1 MPLWTPAKCSEA
13 PYSTPSDAGVAGAGI
28 ILSFIITAGIAVL
41 LSGSVIYAELRGKQ
55 SSIRRKLLNGY
66 SDSQILQGIGIQCVG
81 LAKMNTLVPYH
92 FFIIWMLSLLSMA
105 THNATL
111 LALVN
116 DYRRDWVI
124 RWLRQCLMFINMAL
138 SCVLGVFVLQAVTM
152 GIENDTLPIACA
164 WRVDARNTDSTIGL
178 SYVGTI
184 VVIAGNGL
192 IFTLATWY
200 LHNRNQRFYKAIQT
214 IGVLFMA
221 MIGTG
226 AAIRVVLLSQAFG
239 KPSVELSDQGETVWS
254 YGQLLSML
262 VLLYPLVTVIEMARG
277 EIMVAANDDQGG
289 PYTEELS
296 NTSKTRLIGG
306 KSKPVKPMRPVISPP
321 MKVVRYGDLDL

>member
-1 MPLWTPAKCSEA
+1 MS
-13 PYSTPSDAGVAGAGI
+13 
-28 ILSFIITAGIAVL
+28 ILG
-41 LSGSVIYAELRGKQ
+41 
-55 SSIRRKLLNGY
+55 
-66 SDSQILQGIGIQCVG
+66 VG

-152 GIENDTLPIACA
+152 GIENDTLPIACG
-164 WRVDARNTDSTIGL
+164 WRVDGRDTASTLGL

-200 LHNRNQRFYKAIQT
+200 LHNRNQRFYKAIQA
-214 IGVLFMA
+214 IGVLVMA
-221 MIGTG
+221 MIGAG
-226 AAIRVVLLSQAFG
+226 AAIRVLLMSQAFG
-239 KPSVELSDQGETVWS
+239 NPSVALSDQGETAWS

-262 VLLYPLVTVIEMARG
+262 VLLYPLVTVIEMVRG
-277 EIMVAANDDQGG
+277 EITVAANEDEGG
-289 PYTEELS
+289 PYIKELS
-296 NTSKTRLIGG
+296 STSRIGLIGG
-306 KSKPVKPMRPVISPP
+306 KSKETRPMRPVISSPV
-321 MKVVRYGDLDL
+321 KVVRYGELDL